1 MLWEKEGKTYYELPS
16 HPGKVDVDFAKS
28 LVSVVVVV
36 VIDILMASIFLRFCL
51 SVH

>member
-1 MLWEKEGKTYYELPS
+1 M
-16 HPGKVDVDFAKS
+16 DFAKS
-28 LVSVVVVV
+28 LVSVVV

>member
-16 HPGKVDVDFAKS
+16 HPGKVDVHFAKS
-28 LVSVVVVV
+28 LVSVVV

>member
-1 MLWEKEGKTYYELPS
+1 MLWEKEGGTCYELPS
-16 HPGKVDVDFAKS
+16 HPGKVNVDFAKS
-28 LVSVVVVV
+28 LVSVVV

>member
-1 MLWEKEGKTYYELPS
+1 MLWEKEGETCYELPS

-28 LVSVVVVV
+28 LVSVVV
-36 VIDILMASIFLRFCL
+36 IDILMASIFLRFCL